1 MRMMIIIMMTASYI
15 DYIRCGKFLS
25 RRKHGQGNS
34 RSWKSSQRR
43 KQEKCLRPPCS
54 SQIVLF
60 TDMLALSSLK
70 FWLLSGVSEKPQRGS
85 WIWYSKIL
93 QFVRA
98 CFPHFISTESVLC
111 AVKGRVYKTSKPSTL
126 ILVMV
131 MIMMFVW
138 AEVEKHADAAVISL
152 LYFSLSGLIFGLY
165 TCKLDKNSVLL
176 APC

>member
-1 MRMMIIIMMTASYI
+1 MIIIMVTASYI

-25 RRKHGQGNS
+25 QSTYGQGNS

-70 FWLLSGVSEKPQRGS
+70 FLRLSGVLEKPQRGS

-93 QFVRA
+93 QLVRA
-98 CFPHFISTESVLC
+98 CFPHFINKVSVLC

-126 ILVMV
+126 ILVM
-131 MIMMFVW
+131 IMMFVW
-138 AEVEKHADAAVISL
+138 AKVENML
-152 LYFSLSGLIFGLY
+152 TLQLYLCHIF
-165 TCKLDKNSVLL
+165 
-176 APC
+176 PCLG